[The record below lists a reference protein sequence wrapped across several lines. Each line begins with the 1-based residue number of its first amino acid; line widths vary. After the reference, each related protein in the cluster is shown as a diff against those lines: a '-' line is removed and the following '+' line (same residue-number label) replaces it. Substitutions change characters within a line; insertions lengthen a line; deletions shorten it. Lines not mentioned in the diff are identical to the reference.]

1 MPINDNT
8 TPRPQEFAAV
18 DLGSNSFHMVI
29 ARVVDGAMQIIGR
42 LKQRVHLADGLD
54 ANSVLDEDAMERGLS
69 CLSLFAERL
78 QGFEPSS
85 VCIVGTHTLRQARNA
100 AEFLKRAEQV
110 IPYPIEIISGNEEAR
125 LIFMGVEHTQPE
137 KGRKLVIDIGGGS
150 TELVIGE
157 DFEPKLVESR
167 RMGCVSFAQTYF
179 PGGAFNRESFQRARM
194 SAVQKLETLAWQY
207 RIQGWNVALGA
218 SGTIKAAHEVLL
230 AMGEKDGF
238 ITPERLDKLVAEVLK
253 YKNFDELSL
262 PGLSEERK
270 AVFVPGLAI
279 MCGVFDA
286 LAIRELRLS
295 DGALREGVLYE
306 MEGRFRH
313 QDIRSRTAQALA
325 SQYNIDREQARR
337 VLETTTHM
345 FDQWQTQNPKL
356 VNPQLAA
363 LLKWAVMLHEVGLNI
378 NHSGMHRH
386 SAYILQHSD
395 LPGFNQEQQLMMA
408 TLVRYHR
415 KGIKLDDVPRFTLFK
430 KKQFLPLVQILRL
443 GVLLNNQRQATTTPP
458 TLRLTTDDN
467 HWTLS
472 FPHDWFSQNALV
484 LFDLEKEQDYWEAV
498 TGWRLKIEEEHAPE
512 VAA

>member
-1 MPINDNT
+1 MPINDN

-54 ANSVLDEDAMERGLS
+54 ADSMLSEEAMERGLN

-179 PGGAFNRESFQRARM
+179 PGGSLNRESFQRARIA
-194 SAVQKLETLAWQY
+194 AVQKLETLAWQY

-238 ITPERLDKLVAEVLK
+238 ITPERLTLLTEEVLK
-253 YKNFDELSL
+253 HKS
-262 PGLSEERK
+262 
-270 AVFVPGLAI
+270 
-279 MCGVFDA
+279 
-286 LAIRELRLS
+286 
-295 DGALREGVLYE
+295 
-306 MEGRFRH
+306 
-313 QDIRSRTAQALA
+313 
-325 SQYNIDREQARR
+325 
-337 VLETTTHM
+337 
-345 FDQWQTQNPKL
+345 
-356 VNPQLAA
+356 
-363 LLKWAVMLHEVGLNI
+363 
-378 NHSGMHRH
+378 
-386 SAYILQHSD
+386 
-395 LPGFNQEQQLMMA
+395 
-408 TLVRYHR
+408 
-415 KGIKLDDVPRFTLFK
+415 
-430 KKQFLPLVQILRL
+430 
-443 GVLLNNQRQATTTPP
+443 
-458 TLRLTTDDN
+458 
-467 HWTLS
+467 
-472 FPHDWFSQNALV
+472 
-484 LFDLEKEQDYWEAV
+484 
-498 TGWRLKIEEEHAPE
+498 
-512 VAA
+512 

>member
-1 MPINDNT
+1 MPINEKT
-8 TPRPQEFAAV
+8 ARPQEFAAV

-54 ANSVLDEDAMERGLS
+54 SNNMLSEEAMERGLA

-78 QGFEPSS
+78 QGFDPSS
-85 VCIVGTHTLRQARNA
+85 VCIVGTHTLRQALNA
-100 AEFLKRAEQV
+100 PEFLKRAEKV

-167 RMGCVSFAQTYF
+167 RMGCVSFAQLYF
-179 PGGAFNRESFQRARM
+179 PGGTINAENFQRARV
-194 SAVQKLETLAWQY
+194 AATQKLETLAWQF
-207 RIQGWNVALGA
+207 RIQGWDVALGA
-218 SGTIKAAHEVLL
+218 SGSIKAAHEVLL
-230 AMGEKDGF
+230 ALGEKDGS
-238 ITPERLDKLVAEVLK
+238 ITPERLKKLVAEVVK
-253 YKNFDELSL
+253 FKSFDELNL
-262 PGLSEERK
+262 PGLSDERK
-270 AVFVPGLAI
+270 AVFAPGLAI
-279 MCGVFDA
+279 LCGVFDA
-286 LAIRELRLS
+286 LAINELRLS

-313 QDIRSRTAQALA
+313 QDIRSRTAQSLA
-325 SQYNIDREQARR
+325 NQYNIDREQARR
-337 VLETTTHM
+337 VLETTMHM
-345 FDQWQTQNPKL
+345 YDQWQAQNPKL

-363 LLKWAVMLHEVGLNI
+363 LLKWAAMLHEVGLNI

-386 SAYILQHSD
+386 SAYILQNSD
-395 LPGFNQEQQLMMA
+395 LPGYNQEQQLMMA

-415 KGIKLDDVPRFTLFK
+415 KAIKLDDLPRFTLFK
-430 KKQFLPLVQILRL
+430 KKHYLPLIQLLRL

-458 TLRLTTDDN
+458 TLRLKTDDN

-484 LFDLEKEQDYWEAV
+484 LFDLEREQEYWEAV
-498 TGWRLKIEEEHAPE
+498 TGWRLKVEEEQSPG

>member
-1 MPINDNT
+1 MPINDK

-29 ARVVDGAMQIIGR
+29 AREVDGAMQIIGR

-54 ANSVLDEDAMERGLS
+54 ARSMLSEEAMERGLN

-78 QGFEPSS
+78 QGFSPSS
-85 VCIVGTHTLRQARNA
+85 VCIVGTHTLRQALNA
-100 AEFLKRAEQV
+100 PEFLKRAEKV

-157 DFEPKLVESR
+157 DFEPRLVESR
-167 RMGCVSFAQTYF
+167 RMGCVSFAQMYF
-179 PGGAFNRESFQRARM
+179 PGGTITRENFQRARM
-194 SAVQKLETLAWQY
+194 AAIQKLENLAWQY

-218 SGTIKAAHEVLL
+218 SGSIKAAHEVLL
-230 AMGEKDGF
+230 AMGEKDGI
-238 ITPERLDKLVAEVLK
+238 ITPERLVLLTDEVLK
-253 YKNFDELSL
+253 HKSFDALSL
-262 PGLSEERK
+262 PGLSDERK
-270 AVFVPGLAI
+270 SVF
-279 MCGVFDA
+279 
-286 LAIRELRLS
+286 
-295 DGALREGVLYE
+295 VLYE

-313 QDIRSRTAQALA
+313 QDIRSRTAQSLA
-325 SQYNIDREQARR
+325 NQYNIDREQAKR
-337 VLETTTHM
+337 VLETTVQIYE
-345 FDQWQTQNPKL
+345 QWQEQNPKL
-356 VNPQLAA
+356 DHPQLAA
-363 LLKWAVMLHEVGLNI
+363 LLKWAAMLHEVGLNI

-386 SAYILQHSD
+386 SAYILQNSD
-395 LPGFNQEQQLMMA
+395 LPGFNQEQQTMMA

-415 KGIKLDDVPRFTLFK
+415 KAIKLDDLPRFTLFK
-430 KKQFLPLVQILRL
+430 KKQFLPLIQLLRL

-458 TLRLTTDDN
+458 TLKLKTDDH

-484 LFDLEKEQDYWEAV
+484 LLDLEKEQQYWEAV
-498 TGWRLKIEEEHAPE
+498 TGWLLKIEEESSD